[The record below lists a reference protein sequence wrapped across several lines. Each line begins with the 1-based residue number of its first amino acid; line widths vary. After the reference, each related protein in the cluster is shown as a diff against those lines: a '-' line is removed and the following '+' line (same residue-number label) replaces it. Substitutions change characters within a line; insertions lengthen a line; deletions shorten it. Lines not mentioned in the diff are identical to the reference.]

1 MFLPW
6 KEKSE
11 DKKEEKENEKKKEK
25 SEWKKKNVFEAVIGT
40 LWSHYSTITT
50 DYYYVP

>member
-11 DKKEEKENEKKKEK
+11 DKKEEKENEKKKVNE
-25 SEWKKKNVFEAVIGT
+25 KKKNVFEAVIGT

-50 DYYYVP
+50 DYVP

>member
-11 DKKEEKENEKKKEK
+11 DKKEEKENEKKKVNE
-25 SEWKKKNVFEAVIGT
+25 KKKNVFEAVIGT

-50 DYYYVP
+50 DYYYIP

>member
-11 DKKEEKENEKKKEK
+11 DKKEEKENEKKKVNE
-25 SEWKKKNVFEAVIGT
+25 KKKNVFEAVIGT